1 MYSIKSGGRVD
12 SELLNP
18 LLSCW
23 AVLLRKTRSK
33 VVLFICYR
41 MKSFIVLCLFG
52 LAAVALAKPNGSTYT
67 DRYDNVNLDEIL
79 GNRRLLTPYI
89 KCILE
94 EGKCTADGKELKSH
108 IREALEQNCAKC
120 TDAQRSG
127 TRRVLGHLI
136 NNEEESW
143 NRLKAKYDPQSKY
156 TVKYELELKKLKQ

>member
-1 MYSIKSGGRVD
+1 
-12 SELLNP
+12 
-18 LLSCW
+18 
-23 AVLLRKTRSK
+23 
-33 VVLFICYR
+33 

-52 LAAVALAKPNGSTYT
+52 LAAVAIARPDGSTYT
-67 DRYDNVNLDEIL
+67 DRYDNINLDEIL

-94 EGKCTADGKELKSH
+94 EGKCTPDGKELKSH

-120 TDAQRSG
+120 TDAQRNG

-156 TVKYELELKKLKQ
+156 TVKYELELRKLKQ